1 MTITKH
7 DRIALI
13 PTRCDKC
20 NRLFIFEPYDFYYKE
35 VGIDHHSLKQVKCIE
50 CVKRFEQRKVVAYSP
65 NQMHPDTH
73 GGFTYANQEK
83 EE

>member
-13 PTRCDKC
+13 PTRCDYC
-20 NRLFIFEPYDFYYKE
+20 NRLFIFEPYDIRYRE
-35 VGIDHHSLKQVKCIE
+35 VGIEHYDLKQRKCLE
-50 CVKRFEQRKVVAYSP
+50 CLMSDEGR
-65 NQMHPDTH
+65 
-73 GGFTYANQEK
+73 

>member
-7 DRIALI
+7 DRIAFI
-13 PTRCDKC
+13 PTRCNKC

-35 VGIDHHSLKQVKCIE
+35 VGIEHYSLRLVKCKE
-50 CVKRFEQRKVVAYSP
+50 CYKKECRPILDYSP
-65 NQMHPDTH
+65 NMMYPDIH
-73 GGFTYANQEK
+73 GGFTYANKEK